1 MKRMLKAIGLVGLI
15 AVVSLSAQ
23 YGIERARASFWQ
35 WSMTPSANGNSDP
48 SINLVEGMPP
58 SVVNDSAR
66 AMMARL
72 AEQAADTSGALQTT
86 GGPTAF
92 VVTTHQG
99 LNTPTPSD
107 GQVLGV
113 TFNANSSGSPTLA
126 VDGGTAEPIV
136 SAPGTAANLTAGVPV
151 IMLYQAASTS
161 WIVRSGG
168 GGGIVLG
175 GVMAYTGTTAPP
187 NYVFANGQCIS
198 TTTYAL
204 YWAMVGSPAPGSCA
218 AGNFPVLDLRGN
230 VPAGLDTMGSSSAAG
245 RLTNATTGCGTAMT
259 TIGAICANGHEGS
272 NITQAQLPLVS
283 ASFGGGT
290 SFGSDFAS
298 TNISGQTAP
307 IYDGSASVGYPLFG
321 LNAHS
326 TVTVTG
332 SITFP
337 GGASGGVYM
346 GSGQARPAVQPT
358 VGLNYII
365 RVL

>member
-1 MKRMLKAIGLVGLI
+1 MKKIRNAFGLVLLI
-15 AVVSLSAQ
+15 ALVSLSAQ
-23 YGIERARASFWQ
+23 YGIERARAAFWQ
-35 WSMTPSANGNSDP
+35 WSQTASANGNSDP
-48 SINLVEGMPP
+48 SINRIEGMPP

-72 AEQAADTSGALQTT
+72 AEQAADTSGALVTT

-92 VVTTHQG
+92 AVTTKQG

-113 TFNANSSGSPTLA
+113 TFNVNSAGSPTLA
-126 VDGGTAEPIV
+126 VDGGTAEAVV

-161 WIVRSGG
+161 WIIRSGG
-168 GGGIVLG
+168 GGGIPLG
-175 GVMAYTGTTAPP
+175 GILPYTGVTPP
-187 NYVFANGQCIS
+187 ASYVFAAGECLS
-198 TTTYAL
+198 TTTYAI
-204 YWAMVGSPAPGSCA
+204 YWAMVGSPGPSYCA
-218 AGNFPVLDLRGN
+218 AGQFPIIDLRGF
-230 VPAGLDTMGSSSAAG
+230 VLAGLDTMPGSAAAG
-245 RLTNATTGCGTAMT
+245 RLTNAPAGCGTAMT
-259 TIGAICANGHEGS
+259 YVGAVCANGHEGS
-272 NITQAQLPLVS
+272 AITQAQLPLVA

-332 SITFP
+332 SVTFP

-358 VGLNYII
+358 IGLNYII

>member
-1 MKRMLKAIGLVGLI
+1 MKKIRNAFGLVLLI
-15 AVVSLSAQ
+15 ALISLSAQ
-23 YGIERARASFWQ
+23 YGIERARAAFWQ

-48 SINLVEGMPP
+48 SINFIEGMPP

-72 AEQAADTSGALQTT
+72 AEQAADTSGALVTT

-92 VVTTHQG
+92 LVTTKQG

-113 TFNANSSGSPTLA
+113 TFNVNSAGSPTLA
-126 VDGGTAEPIV
+126 ADGGTAEPIV
-136 SAPGTAANLTAGVPV
+136 SAPGTPANLTAGVPV

-161 WIVRSGG
+161 WIIRSGG
-168 GGGIVLG
+168 GGGIMLG

-187 NYVFANGQCIS
+187 GYVFATGQCIS

-204 YWAMVGSPAPGSCA
+204 YWAMVGSPVPGSCA
-218 AGNFPVLDLRGN
+218 AGNFQVLDLRGN
-230 VPAGLDTMGSSSAAG
+230 VPAGLDTMGGSSAAG
-245 RLTNATTGCGTAMT
+245 RLTNAPTGCGTAMT
-259 TIGAICANGHEGS
+259 TVGAICANGHEGS
-272 NITQAQLPLVS
+272 NITQSQLPLVS
-283 ASFGGGT
+283 ATFGGGT
-290 SFGSDFAS
+290 TLGGDFAS
-298 TNISGQTAP
+298 SDISGQTAAFNE
-307 IYDGSASVGYPLFG
+307 GTASVGYPLFG
-321 LNAHS
+321 LNHHGN
-326 TVTVTG
+326 VTITG

-358 VGLNYII
+358 IGLNYII

>member
-1 MKRMLKAIGLVGLI
+1 MKKEFLKFFVLLVVAIGAGP
-15 AVVSLSAQ
+15 AT
-23 YGIERARASFWQ
+23 GSFWQ

-48 SINLVEGMPP
+48 SINWTEGMPP

-72 AEQAADTSGALQTT
+72 AEQAADTSGALVTT

-92 VVTTHQG
+92 AVTTKQG

-113 TFNANSSGSPTLA
+113 TFNVSSVGSPTLA

-136 SAPGTAANLTAGVPV
+136 SVPGAAANLIAGVPV
-151 IMLYQAASTS
+151 IMLYQTASSS
-161 WIVRSGG
+161 WILRSGG
-168 GGGIVLG
+168 GGGIPLG
-175 GVMAYTGTTAPP
+175 GIVPFTGMTPP
-187 NYVFANGQCIS
+187 ASYVFAAGECLS
-198 TTTYAL
+198 TTTYAI
-204 YWAMVGSPAPGSCA
+204 YWAMVGSPGSGYCA
-218 AGNFPVLDLRGN
+218 AGQFPIIDLRGY
-230 VPAGLDTMGSSSAAG
+230 VLAGLDTMPGAGGGAAG

-259 TIGAICANGHEGS
+259 TIGAVCSNGHEGS

-283 ASFGGGT
+283 ATFGSGT

-298 TNISGQTAP
+298 TNTSGITAAFNE
-307 IYDGSASVGYPLFG
+307 GSGSVGYPLFG
-321 LNAHS
+321 LNAHA
-326 TVTVTG
+326 TVSVTG
-332 SITFP
+332 TITFP

-358 VGLNYII
+358 IGLNYII